1 VDKACHT
8 QWTGSTS
15 EARTEPGLEVPE
27 GACEER
33 GTTIR
38 CGGAFLSQGA
48 ASQITRHVAYPLTTV
63 AHRALR
69 GITCPNYGETR
80 EMKQYPSPAEVAAA
94 QTKETRLRD
103 IERLLAGAM
112 EGHDPSQ
119 PFTFTRGES
128 ADLEAALAIARGAVT

>member
-1 VDKACHT
+1 
-8 QWTGSTS
+8 
-15 EARTEPGLEVPE
+15 
-27 GACEER
+27 
-33 GTTIR
+33 
-38 CGGAFLSQGA
+38 
-48 ASQITRHVAYPLTTV
+48 
-63 AHRALR
+63 
-69 GITCPNYGETR
+69 
-80 EMKQYPSPAEVAAA
+80 MKQYPSPAEVAAA